1 MLCWC
6 ENNLP
11 QRKWFIL
18 LTSEAEN
25 IPNKKS
31 HLSSVHVPTEAL
43 GMVNIKKEGKQHSHC
58 WELNT
63 LKVEK
68 KAFFCLCI
76 LNVSKICFKKK
87 AKFRKDFWSAYKDHK
102 ERDKYFLKALKEEML
117 FCIGITQKTPVSTNH
132 IVVRALH
139 KAIKLNRREN

>member
-18 LTSEAEN
+18 LTSEADN

-63 LKVEK
+63 LKVERRLSLVF
-68 KAFFCLCI
+68 AFWIYQRYAL
-76 LNVSKICFKKK
+76 KKK
-87 AKFRKDFWSAYKDHK
+87 PSSEKIFDQ
-102 ERDKYFLKALKEEML
+102 L
-117 FCIGITQKTPVSTNH
+117 I
-132 IVVRALH
+132 
-139 KAIKLNRREN
+139 